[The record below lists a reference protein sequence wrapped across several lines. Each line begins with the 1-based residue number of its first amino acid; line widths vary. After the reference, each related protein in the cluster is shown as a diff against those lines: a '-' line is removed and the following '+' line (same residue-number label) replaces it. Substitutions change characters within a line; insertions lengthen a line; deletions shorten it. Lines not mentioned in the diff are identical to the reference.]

1 MEKKKI
7 IILGIV
13 LFLIVFILT
22 LASVREKEYR
32 ADDVEAF
39 EKIYLPQKMNQ
50 CIKENGYTTET
61 LTVEQKKK
69 CEDYVKQIWDE
80 QKVLNNIEE

>member
-7 IILGIV
+7 IILGII
-13 LFLIVFILT
+13 LLSMVFILT
-22 LASVREKEYR
+22 LASVRKKEYR
-32 ADDVEAF
+32 AHDVEAF
-39 EKIYLPQKMNQ
+39 EKIYIPQKMNQ

>member
-13 LFLIVFILT
+13 LGSIVFILT
-22 LASVREKEYR
+22 LASVRKTEYR
-32 ADDVEAF
+32 AHDVEAF

-50 CIKENGYTTET
+50 CIKENGYTTEA
-61 LTVEQKKK
+61 LTVKQKKK
-69 CEDYVKQIWDE
+69 CEDYVNQIWDE

>member
-1 MEKKKI
+1 VEKKKI
-7 IILGIV
+7 IILGII
-13 LFLIVFILT
+13 LGSIVFTLT
-22 LASVREKEYR
+22 LASVRKTEYR
-32 ADDVEAF
+32 AHDVEAF

-50 CIKENGYTTET
+50 CIKKNGYTTEA

-80 QKVLNNIEE
+80 QKVLNYIKE